1 MTNQQFDAE
10 QVARAKR
17 SVALLSVLSN
27 STLVALKLIVGLLI
41 NSVSVIAEG
50 IHSSLDLVAALIAL
64 LAVKKASV
72 PPDKEHAYGHGKIEN
87 VSGTI
92 EAILIFV
99 AAALIIY
106 ESVQKLIEGAAV
118 ASVNFGLVVMGVSA
132 LANTFVSRR
141 LMKVA
146 KETESIALEADALH
160 LSTDVLTSLGV
171 FAGLI
176 LIRLTGLSILDP
188 IVAIVVAM
196 IIIRAA
202 WELTKTAFLD
212 LMDRTLPLEEQ
223 ELITSILKEHYP
235 EVVTF
240 HKVRT
245 RRAGSER
252 HIDMHVIVT
261 PNTTVENAH
270 ELSNHLEAHIE
281 SKLPNSHIVVHMEP
295 CEEKCPVC
303 SRNKCHGGEKDDE

>member
-1 MTNQQFDAE
+1 MTNQPLDV
-10 QVARAKR
+10 QVARVKR
-17 SVALLSVLSN
+17 GVALLSVLSN
-27 STLVALKLIVGLLI
+27 SALVALKLIVGLAI

-50 IHSSLDLVAALIAL
+50 IHSSLDLAAALIAF

-72 PPDKEHAYGHGKIEN
+72 PPDQEHAYGHGKIEN

-99 AAALIIY
+99 AAAMIIY
-106 ESVQKLIEGAAV
+106 ESVEKLITGAKV
-118 ASVNFGLVVMGVSA
+118 ASVDFGLLVMGISA
-132 LANTFVSRR
+132 AANTLVSRR

-146 KETESIALEADALH
+146 RETESIALEADALH

-188 IVAIVVAM
+188 IVAIVVAL
-196 IIIRAA
+196 IIIKAA
-202 WELTKTAFLD
+202 WELTKTSFLD

-223 ELITSILKEHYP
+223 ELIMSILREHYP

-245 RRAGSER
+245 RRAGPER
-252 HIDMHVIVT
+252 HIDMHVIVSPT
-261 PNTTVENAH
+261 TTVEAAH
-270 ELSNHLEAHIE
+270 ELSDHLEEHIE

-303 SRNKCHGGEKDDE
+303 SGEKCRGGGKVD